1 MIYYPRYFDLYA
13 RMIVLNDVLLSKQSP
28 EVVELIKQME
38 AVRKKDNEKY
48 VDLACDLFDMAQE
61 EGNEDLRNFA
71 SCTLG
76 DALCQNNELSQAVYY
91 LSAGLQ
97 GIVNTDEYRLICRCY
112 NEMGIIMRSEGHF
125 ITSQENYINSI
136 DMARAHRMYFQ
147 EAIACGNFA
156 SLCQEMGA
164 RNEALEYHYRAIE
177 CCQFIEDEKL
187 KNMLLVEEYGKL
199 TMLYIFRGDLL
210 QAKAILEEMNQLDN
224 DYPDESNFFGA
235 SLARWYYFDAI
246 KEREIAEMYKDE
258 CIKAFYDVSDVVPY
272 FDEIEALVLLLL
284 EKREYMELEQIL
296 GHIDLKSAEDE
307 VINIRL
313 RLESWK
319 IKMYEAV
326 GDKVKIAQ
334 SCYNYY
340 RYDSI
345 RNRTN
350 KKSFTTTLR
359 LKTELVQ
366 QKTKNLFLSA
376 QAETD
381 SLTGLA
387 NRMKLNNVI
396 DELFMMASEKG
407 QKLGVEMMD
416 VDFFKQVNDTYGHA
430 KGDQLLAAM
439 GRGFREISEDFDKV
453 FVARYGGDE
462 FILYYYDMED
472 GEILLV
478 ADRIRDMVAN
488 IGKELGLD
496 KISVSQGIVNRVP
509 EPQNRAWDYL
519 NAADYALYYVKEH
532 GKANVKLIHNGYELE
547 NYFDSVFK
555 KD

>member
-1 MIYYPRYFDLYA
+1 M
-13 RMIVLNDVLLSKQSP
+13 NDVLLSKKSP
-28 EVVELIKQME
+28 QVVELIKQME
-38 AVRKKDNEKY
+38 AVRKVENEKY

-76 DALCQNNELSQAVYY
+76 DALCQNNEFTQAVYY

-97 GIVNTDEYRLICRCY
+97 GIINTDEYRLICRCY

-125 ITSQENYINSI
+125 ITSQENYVNSI
-136 DMARAHRMYFQ
+136 DMARAHRMYYQ
-147 EAIACGNFA
+147 EALACGNFA
-156 SLCQEMGA
+156 SLCEEMGA
-164 RNEALEYHYRAIE
+164 RGEALEYHYRAIE
-177 CCQFIEDEKL
+177 CCQFIEDEAL
-187 KNMLLVEEYGKL
+187 KNSLLVMEYAQLTKL
-199 TMLYIFRGDLL
+199 YVISGDLT
-210 QAKAILEEMNQLDN
+210 QAKAILDEMDRLDKE
-224 DYPDESNFFGA
+224 YPDEENFFGV
-235 SLARWYYFDAI
+235 SLARLYYYDAI
-246 KEREIAEMYKDE
+246 KEKELSDRYKEDS
-258 CIKAFYDVSDVVPY
+258 IKAFYSVTDVVVY

-284 EKREYMELEQIL
+284 EKREYVTLEKMFD
-296 GHIDLKSAEDE
+296 HIDLKAGEDE

-319 IKMYEAV
+319 IKMYEAI
-326 GDKVKIAQ
+326 DDRVKIAQ
-334 SCYNYY
+334 CSYNYY
-340 RYDSI
+340 RYDSMKS
-345 RNRTN
+345 RANR
-350 KKSFTTTLR
+350 KSFTTTLR

-381 SLTGLA
+381 TLTGLA

-396 DELFMMASEKG
+396 DELFMMAVDKG
-407 QKLGVEMMD
+407 HKLGVEMMD
-416 VDFFKQVNDTYGHA
+416 VDFFKQVNDNYGHA

-439 GRGFREISEDFDKV
+439 GRGFREINEEFEKV

-472 GEILLV
+472 DEILQV
-478 ADRIRDMVAN
+478 ADRIRDMVAK
-488 IGKELGLD
+488 IGKELEIEQ
-496 KISVSQGIVNRVP
+496 ISVSQGIVNRVP
-509 EPQNRAWDYL
+509 DPLNRAWDFL

-547 NYFDSVFK
+547 KYFDRMLE

>member
-1 MIYYPRYFDLYA
+1 MK
-13 RMIVLNDVLLSKQSP
+13 DVLLSKKSP
-28 EVVELIKQME
+28 EVVELIKQIE
-38 AVRKKDNEKY
+38 AVRKKDNEKC

-76 DALCQNNELSQAVYY
+76 DALCQNNEFSQAVYY

-97 GIVNTDEYRLICRCY
+97 GIVNTDEYSLICRCY

-125 ITSQENYINSI
+125 ITSQENYVNSI

-156 SLCQEMGA
+156 SLCEEMGA

-177 CCQFIEDEKL
+177 CCQFIENEAL
-187 KNMLLVEEYGKL
+187 KNTLLVAEYAQL
-199 TMLYIFRGDLL
+199 TKLYIFKGDLT
-210 QAKAILEEMNQLDN
+210 QAKAILDEMDRLDKEF
-224 DYPDESNFFGA
+224 PDEENFFGA
-235 SLARWYYFDAI
+235 SLARWYYYDSV
-246 KEREIAEMYKDE
+246 KERELSDMYMND
-258 CIKAFYDVSDVVPY
+258 CIKAFYALKDVVVY

-284 EKREYMELEQIL
+284 EKRAYKELEGIFN
-296 GHIDLKSAEDE
+296 HIDLKAAEDE

-326 GDKVKIAQ
+326 DDKVNIAK
-334 SCYNYY
+334 SSYNYY
-340 RYDSI
+340 RYDSMK
-345 RNRTN
+345 NRAN

-396 DELFMMASEKG
+396 DELFVMASEKG

-416 VDFFKQVNDTYGHA
+416 VDFFKQVNDNYGHS

-439 GRGFREISEDFDKV
+439 GRGFREIRDEFDKV

-472 GEILLV
+472 EEILV
-478 ADRIRDMVAN
+478 IADRIRKMVDD
-488 IGKELGLD
+488 IGKELGLNQ
-496 KISVSQGIVNRVP
+496 ISVSQGIVNRVP

-519 NAADYALYYVKEH
+519 NAADSALYHVKEN
-532 GKANVKLIHNGYELE
+532 GKNNMKLIHNKRELK
-547 NYFDSVFK
+547 SILTGC
-555 KD
+555 

>member
-1 MIYYPRYFDLYA
+1 M
-13 RMIVLNDVLLSKQSP
+13 NDVLLSKKSP

-71 SCTLG
+71 SCILG
-76 DALCQNNELSQAVYY
+76 DALCQNNEFTQAVYY

-125 ITSQENYINSI
+125 ITSQENYVNSI

-156 SLCQEMGA
+156 SLCEEMGA
-164 RNEALEYHYRAIE
+164 RSEALEYHYRAIE
-177 CCQFIEDEKL
+177 CCQFIEDEAL
-187 KNMLLVEEYGKL
+187 KNMLLVTEYAQLTKL
-199 TMLYIFRGDLL
+199 YVIRGDLI
-210 QAKAILEEMNQLDN
+210 QAKAILDEMNRLDKE
-224 DYPDESNFFGA
+224 YPDEDNFFGVF
-235 SLARWYYFDAI
+235 LARLYYYDAI
-246 KEREIAEMYKDE
+246 KERELSEMYKDD
-258 CIKAFYDVSDVVPY
+258 CIKAFYSVPDVVVY

-284 EKREYMELEQIL
+284 EKRDYIQLEKMFN
-296 GHIDLKSAEDE
+296 HIDFKAGEDE

-326 GDKVKIAQ
+326 DDKVKIAQ

-340 RYDSI
+340 RYDSMK
-345 RNRTN
+345 NRTN
-350 KKSFTTTLR
+350 RKSFTTTLR

-366 QKTKNLFLSA
+366 QKTRNLFLSA

-416 VDFFKQVNDTYGHA
+416 VDFFKQVNDNYGHS

-439 GRGFREISEDFDKV
+439 GRGFREISDEFENV

-472 GEILLV
+472 DEIL
-478 ADRIRDMVAN
+478 AISNRIKEMVAK
-488 IGKELGLD
+488 IGRNLELD

-509 EPQNRAWDYL
+509 EPQNRAWDFL
-519 NAADYALYYVKEH
+519 NAADYALYYVKEN
-532 GKANVKLIHNGYELE
+532 GRANVKLIHNGYELE
-547 NYFDSVFK
+547 NFFDRILE

>member
-1 MIYYPRYFDLYA
+1 M
-13 RMIVLNDVLLSKQSP
+13 NDVLLSKKSP

-76 DALCQNNELSQAVYY
+76 DALCQNNEFSQAVYY

-97 GIVNTDEYRLICRCY
+97 GIINTDEYRLFCRCY
-112 NEMGIIMRSEGHF
+112 NAMGIIMRSEGHF

-136 DMARAHRMYFQ
+136 DMARAHRMYYQ
-147 EAIACGNFA
+147 EALACGNFA
-156 SLCQEMGA
+156 SLCEEMGA
-164 RNEALEYHYRAIE
+164 RGEALEYHYRAIE
-177 CCQFIEDEKL
+177 CCQFIEDEAI
-187 KNMLLVEEYGKL
+187 KNMLLVEEYSEL
-199 TMLYIFRGDLL
+199 TKLYIFKGDLV
-210 QAKAILEEMNQLDN
+210 QAKAILDEMNRLDKEF
-224 DYPDESNFFGA
+224 PDEDNFFGV
-235 SLARWYYFDAI
+235 SLARWYYFDAV
-246 KEREIAEMYKDE
+246 KERELSEKYKDD
-258 CIKAFYDVSDVVPY
+258 CIKAFYDVKDVVLY

-284 EKREYMELEQIL
+284 EKRAYVELERIFN
-296 GHIDLKSAEDE
+296 HIDFKAGEDE

-319 IKMYEAV
+319 IKMYEAI
-326 GDKVKIAQ
+326 DDRVKIAQ

-340 RYDSI
+340 RYDSMKS
-345 RNRTN
+345 RANR
-350 KKSFTTTLR
+350 KSFTTTLR

-416 VDFFKQVNDTYGHA
+416 VDFFKKVNDNYGHA

-439 GRGFREISEDFDKV
+439 GRGFREINDEFEKV

-472 GEILLV
+472 DEILV
-478 ADRIRDMVAN
+478 ASDRIRDMVAK
-488 IGKELGLD
+488 IGKELEID

-509 EPQNRAWDYL
+509 EPANRAWDYL
-519 NAADYALYYVKEH
+519 NAADLALYYVKEN
-532 GKANVKLIHNGYELE
+532 GKNNVKLIHNVYELE

>member
-1 MIYYPRYFDLYA
+1 MVYYPSYLDLYA
-13 RMIVLNDVLLSKQSP
+13 RMIVLNDVLLSKKSP

-76 DALCQNNELSQAVYY
+76 DALCQNNEFSQAVYY

-97 GIVNTDEYRLICRCY
+97 GIINTDEYRLICRCY

-156 SLCQEMGA
+156 SLCEEMGA

-177 CCQFIEDEKL
+177 CCQFIEDENL
-187 KNMLLVEEYGKL
+187 KNVLLVAEYAQL
-199 TMLYIFRGDLL
+199 TKLYIYKGDLI
-210 QAKAILEEMNQLDN
+210 QAKTILDEMNRLDRE
-224 DYPDESNFFGA
+224 YPDEDNFFAA
-235 SLARWYYFDAI
+235 SLARWYYYDSI
-246 KEREIAEMYKDE
+246 KERELSEKYKDD
-258 CIKAFYDVSDVVPY
+258 CVRAFYALKDVVVF

-284 EKREYMELEQIL
+284 EKRAYVELEKIFE
-296 GHIDLKSAEDE
+296 HIDLKAAEDE
-307 VINIRL
+307 VVNIRL

-319 IKMYEAV
+319 IKMYEAI
-326 GDKVKIAQ
+326 DDRVKIAQ

-345 RNRTN
+345 KSRTN
-350 KKSFTTTLR
+350 RKSFTTTLR

-416 VDFFKQVNDTYGHA
+416 VDFFKQVNDNYGHA

-439 GRGFREISEDFDKV
+439 GRGFREINDEFEKV

-472 GEILLV
+472 DEIIV
-478 ADRIRDMVAN
+478 VSDRIRDMVAK
-488 IGKELGLD
+488 IGKELEID

-509 EPQNRAWDYL
+509 EPANRAWDYL
-519 NAADYALYYVKEH
+519 NAADFALYYVKEN
-532 GKANVKLIHNGYELE
+532 GKNNVKLIHNVYELE

>member
-1 MIYYPRYFDLYA
+1 M
-13 RMIVLNDVLLSKQSP
+13 NDVLLSKKSP

-76 DALCQNNELSQAVYY
+76 DALCQNNEFSQAVYY

-97 GIVNTDEYRLICRCY
+97 GIINTDEYRLICRCY

-156 SLCQEMGA
+156 SLCEEMGA

-177 CCQFIEDEKL
+177 CCQFIEDENL
-187 KNMLLVEEYGKL
+187 KNVLLVAEYAQL
-199 TMLYIFRGDLL
+199 TKLYIYKGDLI
-210 QAKAILEEMNQLDN
+210 QAKTILDEMNRLDRE
-224 DYPDESNFFGA
+224 YPDEDNFFAA
-235 SLARWYYFDAI
+235 SLARWYYYDSI
-246 KEREIAEMYKDE
+246 KERELSEKYKDD
-258 CIKAFYDVSDVVPY
+258 CVRAFYALKDVVVF

-284 EKREYMELEQIL
+284 EKRAYVELEKIFE
-296 GHIDLKSAEDE
+296 HIDLKAAEDE
-307 VINIRL
+307 VVNIRL

-319 IKMYEAV
+319 IKMYEAI
-326 GDKVKIAQ
+326 DDRVKIAQ

-345 RNRTN
+345 KSRTN
-350 KKSFTTTLR
+350 RKSFTTTLR

-416 VDFFKQVNDTYGHA
+416 VDFFKQVNDNYGHA

-439 GRGFREISEDFDKV
+439 GRGFREINDEFEKV

-472 GEILLV
+472 DEIIV
-478 ADRIRDMVAN
+478 VSDRIRDMVAK
-488 IGKELGLD
+488 IGKELEID

-509 EPQNRAWDYL
+509 EPANRAWDYL
-519 NAADYALYYVKEH
+519 NAADFALYYVKEN
-532 GKANVKLIHNGYELE
+532 GKNNVKLIHNVYELE